1 MFTHVTRVLFNYH
14 CNVFRMFKF
23 YICKSHFHIS
33 SIKGKTTQ
41 RMFDDRI
48 NVCIASNKID

>member
-1 MFTHVTRVLFNYH
+1 MFTHVTRVLLNYH
-14 CNVFRMFKF
+14 CNVFHMFKF

-48 NVCIASNKID
+48 NVCIASNKMD